1 MEQSNTLLAQI
12 QKVEVSPFVWTR
24 IQQKI
29 AQPMQDQL
37 STNWIYAIAASILV
51 LISLNIVAIE
61 KDTQQRHTQ
70 ILKNMNLMTDNN
82 LYHE

>member
-1 MEQSNTLLAQI
+1 MEQTNTLLAQI

-29 AQPMQDQL
+29 AQPIQEPF
-37 STNWIYAIAASILV
+37 SKTWTYAIAASMLI
-51 LISLNIVAIE
+51 LISLNIFAIE
-61 KDTQQRHTQ
+61 KDTQQRHNQ

>member
-29 AQPMQDQL
+29 AQPLQDQL

-51 LISLNIVAIE
+51 LISLNIFAIE
-61 KDTQQRHTQ
+61 IDTQQRHNQ